1 MDSRN
6 ASMIDPRLMKI
17 LFHPDGDAGDGDA
30 TAGEAKKEGTG
41 RKIELSDEEYKALL
55 ESRTKVE
62 SLEKEVGEHRT
73 RFEKAKKGLGGDK
86 AALVE
91 FLRESGVDPTDA
103 EAAFDEKEE
112 EEPVRSKKRRQ
123 PEPEPDDEDDV
134 DVESIQREE
143 RIRSMEGTLSKMQ
156 EKQARDWMRETDS
169 AIGNTIQETIDR
181 SKEVATLVLRAKA
194 LQSEDD
200 DSAVEK
206 LQSTLREEIQDQVR
220 SSVMK
225 ALREEQQR
233 TGKKW
238 DDNWMKTVVP
248 KAAQQAV
255 TDRVGRLAKIIPD
268 PASLGRSIS
277 PNPFLSSDGK
287 MPPVPKYEKGKTTD
301 TVRNEIHKWGAAL
314 LLNDEE

>member
-1 MDSRN
+1 MDPRN

-17 LFHPDGDAGDGDA
+17 LFHPDGDAGGGDA
-30 TAGEAKKEGTG
+30 AAGESKKEATG

-55 ESRTKVE
+55 EARTKAE

-103 EAAFDEKEE
+103 EAAFEEKEE
-112 EEPVRSKKRRQ
+112 APRSKKRRQ
-123 PEPEPDDEDDV
+123 PEPEPDDEEDDE

-143 RIRSMEGTLSKMQ
+143 RLRSMEGTLSKMQ

-206 LQSTLREEIQDQVR
+206 LQTTLREEIQDQVR

-238 DDNWMKTVVP
+238 DDSWMKTVVP

-301 TVRNEIHKWGAAL
+301 TVRDEIHKWGAAL